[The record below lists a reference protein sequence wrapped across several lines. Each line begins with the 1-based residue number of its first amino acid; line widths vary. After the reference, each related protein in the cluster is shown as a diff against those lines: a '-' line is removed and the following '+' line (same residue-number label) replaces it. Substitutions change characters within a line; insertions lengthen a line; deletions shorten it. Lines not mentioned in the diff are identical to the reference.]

1 MPSTRWS
8 ISAAAFGVYGTAVLA
23 CAWLGIASLAD
34 LHWLAVAWALFALVV
49 LRLTPPLGALAAFGA
64 YAGLNAPVW
73 LALLVFL
80 PAMAVPPSSFRR
92 FHVLV
97 DRDGTSVSSPAQA
110 KQADEYRHRSG
121 SRPRGR
127 HLDALSHNE
136 NKNRF

>member
-97 DRDGTSVSSPAQA
+97 DRDGTSVSSPAQG
-110 KQADEYRHRSG
+110 QTSG
-121 SRPRGR
+121 RVQTPLGEPPARQTSRRIEP
-127 HLDALSHNE
+127 
-136 NKNRF
+136 